1 MAGELSHVAY
11 TAELDGAGIR
21 VRSLPLTFE
30 KAKTCGAF
38 VNAHFLMGPADETDP
53 FILLH

>member
-1 MAGELSHVAY
+1 M
-11 TAELDGAGIR
+11 II
-21 VRSLPLTFE
+21 RSLPLTFE

-38 VNAHFLMGPADETDP
+38 VKAHFLMGPADETDP